1 MNIIA
6 RVYNE
11 KVQRENLLRL
21 SENLKKKCLRDNLRS
36 PSLYGG

>member
-36 PSLYGG
+36 LNLYEG